1 MCRSSYSLRLAK
13 LHITWSDLIS
23 RMIKDSHHMK
33 QFFKLFIF
41 KTDFICHYIIYLYLA
56 HFEVIG
62 MCRSSYSLRLAKLH
76 ITWSD
81 YLISRMIKDSH
92 HSVSILIRKVILS
105 ISHQY
110 VITSIFSRKPLCI
123 LIYIKIY
130 STSHFDVKLRCKE
143 DVHLYRSFIRAD
155 GSIIRNSFL
164 WSDHIVN
171 FIPRINQLGG

>member
-1 MCRSSYSLRLAK
+1 MEFVVEVWDSNIQFSCFIDSFSNFLFLRLISYA
-13 LHITWSDLIS
+13 ITL
-23 RMIKDSHHMK
+23 
-33 QFFKLFIF
+33 
-41 KTDFICHYIIYLYLA
+41 YYLYLA

-81 YLISRMIKDSH
+81 LISRMIKDSH

-155 GSIIRNSFL
+155 GSIIKNSFL